1 MSVDLAGTGKKRT
14 SIMMLFLRVLLGT
27 VLFALAVSEP
37 AQAQNWPTRPI
48 RLIVPTGPG
57 LGTDI
62 TARLLADGVSRGLG
76 QQMYVENLPGASG
89 IVGAQAAARA
99 APDGHTLLFANA
111 STFTSNMFMLK
122 SIPYDP
128 VHDFTAVA
136 MVSHRGPF
144 VVSVNPQLPVK
155 SLPELIAYAKAN
167 PGKLSY
173 GVDASSGYGVVVGR
187 LLNKRGALGMVEVP
201 YRATAQM
208 LQETAA
214 GTTQLM
220 ISSFGAVVGFADS
233 GKVRRIA
240 ISSGQRFPG
249 ADDLPT
255 IGETLPGF
263 ELDGW
268 LLVVARTG
276 TPAEIVARLN
286 HEIGHFLENPEIQ
299 QRLLALG
306 LATTGIE
313 TPETTAQ
320 FIRQQQTQWR
330 ALAHELDL
338 QPE

>member
-1 MSVDLAGTGKKRT
+1 MT
-14 SIMMLFLRVLLGT
+14 LFPRALLGAA
-27 VLFALAVSEP
+27 LFAIVVNAN
-37 AQAQNWPTRPI
+37 AQTQTVTWPTRPI

-62 TARLLADGVSRGLG
+62 MARLLADGVSRALG
-76 QQMYVENLPGASG
+76 QQIYVENLPGASG
-89 IVGAQAAARA
+89 IIGAQAAARA
-99 APDGHTLLFANA
+99 APDGYTLFFANA

-155 SLPELIAYAKAN
+155 SLPELIAYGKAQ

-173 GVDASSGYGVVVGR
+173 GVDATSGYGVVVGR
-187 LLNKRGALGMVEVP
+187 LLNKRGGLGMVEVP

-214 GTTQLM
+214 GTTQVM
-220 ISSFGAVVGFADS
+220 ISSFGAVVGFANS

-240 ISSGQRFPG
+240 ISSAQRFPG

-263 ELDGW
+263 EIDGW
-268 LLVVARTG
+268 LLIVAPTG
-276 TPAEIVARLN
+276 TPGDIVALLN
-286 HEIGHFLENPEIQ
+286 REIGRFLQNREIQ

-313 TPETTAQ
+313 TPETTAE
-320 FIRQQQTQWR
+320 FIRQQQAQWR
-330 ALAHELDL
+330 SLAQELDL

>member
-1 MSVDLAGTGKKRT
+1 MKPFIRALVGA
-14 SIMMLFLRVLLGT
+14 VC
-27 VLFALAVSEP
+27 ALAVEASVQ
-37 AQAQNWPTRPI
+37 AQAQLSAWPTRPI

-62 TARLLADGVSRGLG
+62 MARLLADGVSRGLG
-76 QQMYVENLPGASG
+76 QQVYVENLPGASG

-99 APDGHTLLFANA
+99 APDGYTLLFANA

-155 SLPELIAYAKAN
+155 SLPELILYAKAN

-220 ISSFGAVVGFADS
+220 ISSFGAVVGFASS

-268 LLVVARTG
+268 LLVVAPAG

-306 LATTGIE
+306 LATAGIE